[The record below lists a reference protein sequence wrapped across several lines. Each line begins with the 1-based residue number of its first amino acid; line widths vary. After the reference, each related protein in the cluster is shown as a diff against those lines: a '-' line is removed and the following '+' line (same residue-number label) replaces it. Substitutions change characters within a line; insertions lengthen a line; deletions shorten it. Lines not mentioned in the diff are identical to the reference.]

1 MFADPTV
8 GARWRDLFWCGP
20 KDAGVEQL
28 IADVG
33 LRPVRVGDI
42 DAIDVDGVG
51 RLWPTRVIRAGSQPC
66 DRRRSRRARVARR
79 VSRSRSRFSAAPDR
93 RRPA

>member
-1 MFADPTV
+1 MFADP

-28 IADVG
+28 IANVG

-51 RLWPTRVIRAGSQPC
+51 RHA
-66 DRRRSRRARVARR
+66 
-79 VSRSRSRFSAAPDR
+79 
-93 RRPA
+93 

>member
-8 GARWRDLFWCGP
+8 DVRRPNGGGEVAGPLLVRAQGRRWCGP

-42 DAIDVDGVG
+42 DAIDIDGVG
-51 RLWPTRVIRAGSQPC
+51 RHA
-66 DRRRSRRARVARR
+66 
-79 VSRSRSRFSAAPDR
+79 
-93 RRPA
+93 

>member
-51 RLWPTRVIRAGSQPC
+51 RLWPTRVIRGLAALRP
-66 DRRRSRRARVARR
+66 AP
-79 VSRSRSRFSAAPDR
+79 FSALALR
-93 RRPA
+93 GA